1 MKLRQILVILIF
13 LTAAG
18 VRAVDTWRPVDVA
31 SWREIDMASVA
42 RNFYRGDMNIL
53 YPQIDWRGDGPGHAE
68 MELPLYPWSIAV
80 LYKIFGFN
88 EILGRYLAYLI
99 SLLTVGAFYLLC
111 RELLPPA
118 PRIVAFLA
126 FATSP
131 MVFRM
136 GSSMQPDGPMLL
148 AYILA
153 AYLFQKW
160 LRTGTNRS
168 LVQAGAAT
176 AMSILFKAS
185 AAHIGVMFALLG
197 VVRHGWGWL
206 IARKSILFAL
216 IALIPPAAWY
226 WHAHGFWLD
235 NGLSLGISNESHWFG
250 FDLLTTLHP
259 IKTLI
264 TLEVFC
270 TWLVP
275 GAVLGAFGVFNSRLG
290 DCRLV
295 CLLWLVALAV
305 FYLLTLRTSADWWAI
320 YYHIVSVPA
329 AALLAGLGVD
339 VISRLRPGKLVKYPA
354 LSASTLILLTSGVYL
369 FFAPDYL
376 PGCGSANSTKFGVL
390 ALAAGAVSI
399 IFLSR
404 NTSIL
409 DMQVIRGPLS
419 RLSKTMISGFLL
431 VPALLLPPLLTWA
444 LPERPQDPYRICAT
458 QFVEYVPAGSLLVG
472 SGGRCR
478 DATGKPIAY
487 NDPHIFYWLDSYGWN
502 TCIEDEN
509 LDAINGFAKKGAHF
523 YAADRANLIDAP
535 EFAAELRARYPLL
548 AECEAELLF
557 DIRNDTQSVGEK

>member
-1 MKLRQILVILIF
+1 MKLRQILIILLFLVAAVI
-13 LTAAG
+13 
-18 VRAVDTWRPVDVA
+18 RSVDTWRPVDVA

-53 YPQIDWRGDGPGHAE
+53 YPQIDWRGNGPGHAE
-68 MELPLYPWSIAV
+68 MELPLYPWSIAA

-99 SLLTVGAFYLLC
+99 SLATMGAFYLLC
-111 RELLPPA
+111 RELLPPT
-118 PRIVAFLA
+118 PRIVAFGA
-126 FATSP
+126 FALNP

-136 GSSMQPDGPMLL
+136 GSSMQPDGPMIL
-148 AYILA
+148 AYVLA
-153 AYLFQKW
+153 AYLFLKW
-160 LRTGTNRS
+160 LGTGTNRN
-168 LVQAGAAT
+168 LVLAGTAT

-216 IALIPPAAWY
+216 IALLPSAAWY

-264 TLEVFC
+264 ILEVFC

-275 GAVLGAFGVFNSRLG
+275 GAILGAFGLFNSRLG
-290 DCRLV
+290 DCRRV
-295 CLLWLVALAV
+295 CVFWLVALAV
-305 FYLLTLRTSADWWAI
+305 FYLLTLRTSADYWAI

-339 VISRLRPGKLVKYPA
+339 VISRLRPGKLIKYPA
-354 LSASTLILLTSGVYL
+354 LSASSVILLASGVYL
-369 FFAPDYL
+369 FFAPGYL
-376 PGCGSANSTKFGVL
+376 PGCDSTNSTKFGVL

-404 NTSIL
+404 NTAVL

-419 RLSKTMISGFLL
+419 RISKTVVGALIL
-431 VPALLLPPLLTWA
+431 VPALFLPPLLRSS
-444 LPERPQDPYRICAT
+444 LPARPEDPYRICAT
-458 QFVEYVPAGSLLVG
+458 QFAEHVPAGSLLVG
-472 SGGRCR
+472 SGGQCR
-478 DATGKPIAY
+478 DATDMPIAY

-502 TCIEDEN
+502 TCVENEN
-509 LDAINGFAKKGAHF
+509 LNAINEFAKKGARF
-523 YAADRANLIDAP
+523 FAADRATLIDAP
-535 EFAAELRARYPLL
+535 EFAEELRVHYPLL

-557 DIRNDTQSVGEK
+557 DIQRPTQPGDEQ